1 VTPEVTQAVT
11 EPGLVP
17 VPPRSAVFTA
27 AGIGVAATALVTVL
41 DPGRSGHYPTCPL
54 LAITGLYCPFC
65 GGLRAVH
72 DLTHLDPG
80 AAMARN
86 PLAVI
91 ALPFLLFL
99 CARWALPAF
108 TGRPNR
114 RIPVPRWAGWA
125 GFAALVLFAV
135 LRNLPGWTWLSPA

>member
-1 VTPEVTQAVT
+1 MTGRVI
-11 EPGLVP
+11 EPGLLP
-17 VPPRSAVFTA
+17 VPARSAVFTA
-27 AGIGVAATALVTVL
+27 AGIGASATVLVAVL
-41 DPGRSGHYPTCPL
+41 DPGESGHYPTCPL
-54 LAITGLYCPFC
+54 LAVTGLYCPFC

-72 DLTHLDPG
+72 DLTHLDLG

-86 PLAVI
+86 PLAVVV
-91 ALPFLLFL
+91 LPFLLLL

-114 RIPVPRWAGWA
+114 RIPLPRWTGWA
-125 GFAALVLFAV
+125 GLAVLLVYAV